1 MTSIGKLS
9 EPERESLCEAVFL
22 DTVSKE
28 DDQTGMDEQL
38 TSAALRYHEKM
49 YVSIYGASCVDPRA
63 ARFVPSGGL
72 VSM

>member
-1 MTSIGKLS
+1 VTSIGKLS

-38 TSAALRYHEKM
+38 TSAALRYHE
-49 YVSIYGASCVDPRA
+49 
-63 ARFVPSGGL
+63 
-72 VSM
+72 